1 MITQGKNDENRK
13 KRKMIIVSEI
23 HIIWLEY
30 QYFYKITWGGFSNC
44 ITEVVYYMVIIP
56 LFQDISLFL
65 SSLKYDHMWVKES
78 W

>member
-44 ITEVVYYMVIIP
+44 ITEVV
-56 LFQDISLFL
+56 
-65 SSLKYDHMWVKES
+65 
-78 W
+78 